1 MLYQLNQIGDAVTEN
16 LWARLMRTHIN
27 TVIAMSTKRLI
38 PHHFVMRIYRERL
51 SRTARYTISTMVAVI
66 DRMGVMAV
74 FAVEVT
80 PLQKDDQAIARSI
93 YAGKIQNATD
103 KCAFLIHTVSYTR

>member
-1 MLYQLNQIGDAVTEN
+1 
-16 LWARLMRTHIN
+16 
-27 TVIAMSTKRLI
+27 
-38 PHHFVMRIYRERL
+38 
-51 SRTARYTISTMVAVI
+51 MVAVI

-80 PLQKDDQAIARSI
+80 PLQKDDQAIAWSI

-103 KCAFLIHTVSYTR
+103 KCAFLIHTVSSTR